1 MGKTKDLPMRR
12 IMMIPLL
19 LLAGCASAP
28 TQTSNVCAVF
38 DQKDGFFNN
47 WYSYAK
53 GAEAQYGVPVPILM
67 ATINTESG
75 FQARARP
82 PRTKLLGF
90 IPWTRPSTAYGYSQ
104 ALDGTWA
111 EFQRS
116 TGRYGSGRTSFA
128 DAVYFVGWY
137 HAQSNKK
144 NGIPLND
151 AYNLYAAYYAGPK
164 EYARGTWRNRP
175 GIDRAARRTAAMA
188 SRYAAQ
194 MQSCGL

>member
-1 MGKTKDLPMRR
+1 MRR

-116 TGRYGSGRTSFA
+116 TELALHLAPEDDLLETELPG
-128 DAVYFVGWY
+128 
-137 HAQSNKK
+137 
-144 NGIPLND
+144 
-151 AYNLYAAYYAGPK
+151 
-164 EYARGTWRNRP
+164 NRP
-175 GIDRAARRTAAMA
+175 DCRQLLAAEAVAVLRHRSRSRTGRHHQRLRAADRRVTDRHRRSLA
-188 SRYAAQ
+188 RP
-194 MQSCGL
+194 